1 MASLTLKNVPDDLL
15 RALREAADGDRRS
28 LNQEVIHLLT
38 SVLGD
43 RDHRGRSATPA
54 KVKAQVAAWRK
65 LAGRWE
71 SDVEPATEAEQAT
84 SGRSLGREV
93 DL

>member
-1 MASLTLKNVPDDLL
+1 VASLTLKNVPDDLL

-28 LNQEVIHLLT
+28 LNQEIIHLLT
-38 SVLGD
+38 TVLGD
-43 RDHRGRSATPA
+43 RNGKPATLPP

-65 LAGRWE
+65 LAGKWQ
-71 SDVEPATEAEQAT
+71 SDLEPMAEGKQVTARR
-84 SGRSLGREV
+84 SGGRKV